1 MLARLKR
8 LCNLDASERPDESKA
23 ASTHHTLK
31 EKPMFSKDGKVKD
44 LKTPNIVQ
52 EVWHNGG
59 FIKWAD
65 AKVHVMSHVL
75 HYGSS
80 VFEGIRCYKTERG
93 PAIFRL
99 NEHIQRLMNS
109 AKIYRM
115 DHKWTL
121 DQLVAASVELVQRS
135 GMDQCYIRPIIFRS
149 LDPDRPAF
157 GVNPFPNPLDAY
169 IGAWDWGKYLGDEA
183 IEQGVD
189 VCVSTWNRLT
199 PNSMP
204 AMAKSGANYMNSQLI
219 KMEALLNGF
228 AEGIALD
235 DRGYVSEGSG
245 ENLFVV
251 SGGKVI
257 TPPLSSSILPGITRD
272 SVIQICGLLG
282 IPVLETGVQRAA
294 LYVADE
300 LFFSGTAAEITPIRS
315 VDRITVG
322 DGKRGEITSRIQ
334 HIFFEITSGKR
345 EAPGP
350 WLTYVR
356 DVAKPSE
363 EIETREKNNGRT
375 GRVVREET
383 AEESQPAMNYRAVA
397 TD

>member
-1 MLARLKR
+1 
-8 LCNLDASERPDESKA
+8 
-23 ASTHHTLK
+23 
-31 EKPMFSKDGKVKD
+31 MFSKDGKAKD
-44 LKTPNIVQ
+44 ISTPRICDV
-52 EVWHNGG
+52 VWHNGQ
-59 FIKWAD
+59 FIKWND
-65 AKVHVMSHVL
+65 ARVHVMSHVL

-80 VFEGIRCYKTERG
+80 IFEGIRCYATAQG
-93 PAIFRL
+93 PAVFRL
-99 NEHIQRLMNS
+99 REHMQRFLNS

-115 DHKWTL
+115 DHPWKL
-121 DQLVAASVELVQRS
+121 DQLCDAATELVRKS
-135 GMDQCYIRPIIFRS
+135 DMNQCYIRPILFRS
-149 LDPDRPAF
+149 LDEEHPAF
-157 GVNPFPNPLDAY
+157 GVNPFPNPLACY

-183 IEQGVD
+183 IERGVD

-245 ENLFVV
+245 ENIFLV
-251 SGGKVI
+251 SGDTVL

-272 SVIQICGLLG
+272 SVVKICQELG
-282 IPVLETGVQRAA
+282 IPVKERTIQRAA

-322 DGKRGEITSRIQ
+322 NGGRGEITAKIQ
-334 HIFFEITSGKR
+334 KAFFEITKGERK
-345 EAPGP
+345 APGE
-350 WLTYVR
+350 WLTYVNVQKEPNPG
-356 DVAKPSE
+356 DNGFTTST
-363 EIETREKNNGRT
+363 IEATSGTHDDEPALSYQTASRE
-375 GRVVREET
+375 
-383 AEESQPAMNYRAVA
+383 
-397 TD
+397 

>member
-1 MLARLKR
+1 
-8 LCNLDASERPDESKA
+8 
-23 ASTHHTLK
+23 
-31 EKPMFSKDGKVKD
+31 MFSKDGKIKD
-44 LKTPNIVQ
+44 IKTPRIVDV
-52 EVWHNGG
+52 VWHNGE
-59 FIKWAD
+59 FIKWDD
-65 AKVHVMSHVL
+65 ARVHVMSHVL

-80 VFEGIRCYKTERG
+80 IFEGIRCYSTQQG

-99 NEHIQRLMNS
+99 REHMQRFLNS

-115 DHKWTL
+115 DHPWTL
-121 DQLVAASVELVQRS
+121 DQLCDASVELVQRS
-135 GMDQCYIRPIIFRS
+135 KFDQCYLRPILFRS
-149 LDPDRPAF
+149 LDEANPAF
-157 GVNPFPNPLDAY
+157 GVNPFPNPLACY

-183 IEQGVD
+183 IERGVD

-245 ENLFVV
+245 ENIFLVTDGIV
-251 SGGKVI
+251 L

-272 SVIQICGLLG
+272 SVIQICHELG
-282 IPVLETGVQRAA
+282 ITVKERTIQRAA

-315 VDRITVG
+315 VDRIEVG
-322 DGKRGEITSRIQ
+322 QGGRGPITEKIQ
-334 HIFFEITSGKR
+334 KMFFEITKGER
-345 EAPGP
+345 PAPGN
-350 WLTYVR
+350 WLTYVN
-356 DVAKPSE
+356 
-363 EIETREKNNGRT
+363 EKKQAPADNNGF
-375 GRVVREET
+375 T
-383 AEESQPAMNYRAVA
+383 ASKVERRRQRHGTNPVLPNRRPRLNNFRP
-397 TD
+397 